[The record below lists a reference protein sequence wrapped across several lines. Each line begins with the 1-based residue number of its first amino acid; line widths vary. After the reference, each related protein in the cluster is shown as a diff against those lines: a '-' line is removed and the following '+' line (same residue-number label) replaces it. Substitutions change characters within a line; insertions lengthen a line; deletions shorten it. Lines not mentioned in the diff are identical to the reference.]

1 MDNGVIGR
9 VGLHVLSLVVV
20 ALQTKPDRVMIL
32 RLHMEEVIALAME
45 WRWDLAVKRLVQVNN
60 YF

>member
-20 ALQTKPDRVMIL
+20 ALTTEPDRVMIL

>member
-45 WRWDLAVKRLVQVNN
+45 WRWDLAMKRLVQVNN